1 MCSTGPIPG
10 SSSHLQCYITCGIPK
25 WKGGW
30 HGRSD
35 QVNRRW
41 LGGGGGGRE
50 GGREGGKYSVFR
62 TYENKFSSE
71 AKINR
76 QSLCEMFIVFFSY
89 QLLNL
94 KYKLLVHASGNES
107 TCANRSMKPFVS
119 IPIIVTPSL
128 LHVSV
133 A

>member
-1 MCSTGPIPG
+1 MGDLIRLIEDG
-10 SSSHLQCYITCGIPK
+10 
-25 WKGGW
+25 WGG
-30 HGRSD
+30 
-35 QVNRRW
+35 
-41 LGGGGGGRE
+41 
-50 GGREGGKYSVFR
+50 GGREGGKYSILR

-71 AKINR
+71 AKNNR

-89 QLLNL
+89 RLLNL

-119 IPIIVTPSL
+119 IPIVVTPSL